1 MKRYCLELGNIYM
14 SATTP
19 LVSVIMSIYNS
30 HQTIIRAVDSII
42 CQTYQNIEIIIID
55 DASEDCS
62 VDIIKEY
69 IDKDNRIQIHT
80 QKKNIGIHRNFNF
93 LLSKAKGEY
102 FAWAAVDDYLDND
115 FMGKNLKI
123 LESDKSVVSSVGKI
137 IPYGVDSLEIDSTL
151 VDTSVFPK
159 FLKNF
164 IKSGRRRK
172 MIDAGPVSGNMNYK
186 IRTFF
191 EITKSLGRWYGVHR
205 TEQLKKCIIEK
216 PFINVEVSVFLNL
229 LRLGDFHEESSTT
242 LYEFDEGISS
252 RGIINMAK
260 YSGHNLFETL
270 FPFYPFTKWVIQ
282 NFGVSTFFRNFDI
295 LFKMNL
301 GGEFALLVD
310 IFLKFYNILLLL
322 YPNKIS
328 KIFFTIF

>member
-1 MKRYCLELGNIYM
+1 MTSNPKLTIGMPVYNGELFIKK
-14 SATTP
+14 A
-19 LVSVIMSIYNS
+19 IESILDQTFTDFELIISNNS
-30 HQTIIRAVDSII
+30 STDSTEKI
-42 CQTYQNIEIIIID
+42 CQD
-55 DASEDCS
+55 F
-62 VDIIKEY
+62 

-115 FMGKNLKI
+115 FMEKNLKI

-137 IPYGVDSLEIDSTL
+137 IPYGVDSLDIDSTL

-191 EITKSLGRWYGVHR
+191 KITKSLGRWYGVHR

-260 YSGHNLFETL
+260 YSGHNLFEIL

-282 NFGVSTFFRNFDI
+282 NFGITTFFRNFDI

-310 IFLKFYNILLLL
+310 VFLKFYNKF
-322 YPNKIS
+322 NS
-328 KIFFTIF
+328 NS

>member
-1 MKRYCLELGNIYM
+1 MTSNPKLTIGMPVYNGELFIKK
-14 SATTP
+14 A
-19 LVSVIMSIYNS
+19 IESILDQTFTDFELIISNNS
-30 HQTIIRAVDSII
+30 SSDSTEKI
-42 CQTYQNIEIIIID
+42 CQD
-55 DASEDCS
+55 F
-62 VDIIKEY
+62 

-115 FMGKNLKI
+115 FMEKNLKI

-191 EITKSLGRWYGVHR
+191 KITKSLGRWYGVHR

-282 NFGVSTFFRNFDI
+282 NFGISTFFRNFDI

-301 GGEFALLVD
+301 GGEFALIVD
-310 IFLKFYNILLLL
+310 IFLKFYNKF
-322 YPNKIS
+322 NS
-328 KIFFTIF
+328 NS

>member
-1 MKRYCLELGNIYM
+1 MTSNPKLTIGMPVYNGELFIKK
-14 SATTP
+14 A
-19 LVSVIMSIYNS
+19 IKSILDQTFTDFELIISNNS
-30 HQTIIRAVDSII
+30 STDSTEKI
-42 CQTYQNIEIIIID
+42 CQDYVN
-55 DASEDCS
+55 
-62 VDIIKEY
+62 
-69 IDKDNRIQIHT
+69 KDNRIQLYT
-80 QKKNIGIHRNFNF
+80 QEKNIGIHRNFNF

-115 FMGKNLKI
+115 FMEKNLKI

-137 IPYGVDSLEIDSTL
+137 IPYSVDSLEIDSTL

-164 IKSGRRRK
+164 IKSGRHKK
-172 MIDAGPVSGNMNYK
+172 MIDAGPVSGNMNDK

-191 EITKSLGRWYGVHR
+191 KITKSLGRWYGVHR

-282 NFGVSTFFRNFDI
+282 NFGINTFFRNFDI

-310 IFLKFYNILLLL
+310 VFLKFYNKF
-322 YPNKIS
+322 NS
-328 KIFFTIF
+328 NS

>member
-1 MKRYCLELGNIYM
+1 MTSNPKLTIGMPVYNGELFIKK
-14 SATTP
+14 A
-19 LVSVIMSIYNS
+19 IESILDQTFTDFELIISNNS
-30 HQTIIRAVDSII
+30 STDSTEKI
-42 CQTYQNIEIIIID
+42 CQD
-55 DASEDCS
+55 F
-62 VDIIKEY
+62 

-115 FMGKNLKI
+115 FMEKNLKI

-137 IPYGVDSLEIDSTL
+137 IPYSVDSLEIDSTL

-164 IKSGRRRK
+164 IKSGRHKK
-172 MIDAGPVSGNMNYK
+172 MIDAGPVSGNMNDK

-191 EITKSLGRWYGVHR
+191 KITKSLGRWYGVHR

-282 NFGVSTFFRNFDI
+282 NFGINTFFRNFDI

-310 IFLKFYNILLLL
+310 VFLKFYNKF
-322 YPNKIS
+322 NS
-328 KIFFTIF
+328 NS

>member
-1 MKRYCLELGNIYM
+1 MTSNPKLTIGMPVYNGELFIKK
-14 SATTP
+14 A
-19 LVSVIMSIYNS
+19 IKSILDQTFTDFELIISNNS
-30 HQTIIRAVDSII
+30 STDSTEKI
-42 CQTYQNIEIIIID
+42 CQD
-55 DASEDCS
+55 F
-62 VDIIKEY
+62 

-115 FMGKNLKI
+115 FMEKNLKI

-137 IPYGVDSLEIDSTL
+137 IPYSVDSLEIDSTL

-164 IKSGRRRK
+164 IKSGRHKK
-172 MIDAGPVSGNMNYK
+172 MIDAGPVSGNMNDK

-191 EITKSLGRWYGVHR
+191 KITKSLGRWYGVHR

-229 LRLGDFHEESSTT
+229 LRLGDFHEESSTI
-242 LYEFDEGISS
+242 LHEFDEGISS

-260 YSGHNLFETL
+260 YSGHNLFEIL

-282 NFGVSTFFRNFDI
+282 NFGINTFFRNFDI

-310 IFLKFYNILLLL
+310 VFLKFYNKF
-322 YPNKIS
+322 NS
-328 KIFFTIF
+328 NS

>member
-1 MKRYCLELGNIYM
+1 MTSNPKLTIGMPVYNGELFIKK
-14 SATTP
+14 A
-19 LVSVIMSIYNS
+19 IESILDQTFTDFELIISNNS
-30 HQTIIRAVDSII
+30 SSDSTEKI
-42 CQTYQNIEIIIID
+42 CQD
-55 DASEDCS
+55 F
-62 VDIIKEY
+62 

-115 FMGKNLKI
+115 FMEKNLKI

-191 EITKSLGRWYGVHR
+191 KITKSLGRWYGVHR

-229 LRLGDFHEESSTT
+229 LRLGDFHEESSTN

-282 NFGVSTFFRNFDI
+282 NFGINTFFRNFDI

-301 GGEFALLVD
+301 GGEFALAVD
-310 IFLKFYNILLLL
+310 IFLKFYN
-322 YPNKIS
+322 KIKHNS
-328 KIFFTIF
+328 

>member
-1 MKRYCLELGNIYM
+1 MTSNPKLTIGMPVYNGELFIKK
-14 SATTP
+14 A
-19 LVSVIMSIYNS
+19 IESILDQTFTDFELIISNNS
-30 HQTIIRAVDSII
+30 SSDSTEKI
-42 CQTYQNIEIIIID
+42 CQD
-55 DASEDCS
+55 F
-62 VDIIKEY
+62 

-115 FMGKNLKI
+115 FMEKNLKI

-191 EITKSLGRWYGVHR
+191 KITKSLGRWYGVHR

-282 NFGVSTFFRNFDI
+282 NFGISTFFRNFDI

-310 IFLKFYNILLLL
+310 IFLKFYNKF
-322 YPNKIS
+322 NS
-328 KIFFTIF
+328 NS

>member
-1 MKRYCLELGNIYM
+1 VTYNPKLTIGMPVYNGELFIKK
-14 SATTP
+14 A
-19 LVSVIMSIYNS
+19 IESILAQTFTDFELIISNNS
-30 HQTIIRAVDSII
+30 STDSTEEI
-42 CQTYQNIEIIIID
+42 CQEFID
-55 DASEDCS
+55 R
-62 VDIIKEY
+62 
-69 IDKDNRIQIHT
+69 DNRIQIHT

-123 LESDKSVVSSVGKI
+123 LESNKSVVSSVGKI
-137 IPYGVDSLEIDSTL
+137 IPYGVDSLDIDSTL

-164 IKSGRRRK
+164 VKSGRRKK
-172 MIDAGPVSGNMNYK
+172 MIDTSSVSGNMNYK

-301 GGEFALLVD
+301 GGEFALIVD
-310 IFLKFYNILLLL
+310 IFLKFYNKF
-322 YPNKIS
+322 NS
-328 KIFFTIF
+328 NS

>member
-1 MKRYCLELGNIYM
+1 VTSNPKLTIGMPVYNGELFIKK
-14 SATTP
+14 A
-19 LVSVIMSIYNS
+19 IESILDQTFTDFELIISNNS
-30 HQTIIRAVDSII
+30 STDSTEKI
-42 CQTYQNIEIIIID
+42 CQD
-55 DASEDCS
+55 F
-62 VDIIKEY
+62 

-115 FMGKNLKI
+115 FMEKNLKI

-137 IPYGVDSLEIDSTL
+137 IPYGVDSLDIDSTL

-191 EITKSLGRWYGVHR
+191 KITKSLGRWYGVHR

-282 NFGVSTFFRNFDI
+282 NFGVSIFFRNFDI

-301 GGEFALLVD
+301 GGEFALIVD
-310 IFLKFYNILLLL
+310 IFLKFYNKF
-322 YPNKIS
+322 NS
-328 KIFFTIF
+328 NS

>member
-1 MKRYCLELGNIYM
+1 MTSNPKLTIGMPVYNGELFIKK
-14 SATTP
+14 A
-19 LVSVIMSIYNS
+19 IESILDQTFTDFELIISNNS
-30 HQTIIRAVDSII
+30 STDSTEKI
-42 CQTYQNIEIIIID
+42 CQD
-55 DASEDCS
+55 F
-62 VDIIKEY
+62 

-115 FMGKNLKI
+115 FMEKNLKI
-123 LESDKSVVSSVGKI
+123 LEDNKSVVSSVGKI
-137 IPYGVDSLEIDSTL
+137 IPYGVDSLDIDSTL

-172 MIDAGPVSGNMNYK
+172 MIDAGPISGNMNYK

-191 EITKSLGRWYGVHR
+191 KITKSLGRWYGVHR

-260 YSGHNLFETL
+260 YSGHNLFEIL

-282 NFGVSTFFRNFDI
+282 NFGITTFFRNFDI

-301 GGEFALLVD
+301 GGEFALIVD
-310 IFLKFYNILLLL
+310 IFLKFYNKF
-322 YPNKIS
+322 NS
-328 KIFFTIF
+328 NS

>member
-1 MKRYCLELGNIYM
+1 MTSNPKLTIGMPVYNGELFIKK
-14 SATTP
+14 A
-19 LVSVIMSIYNS
+19 IESILDQTFTDFELIISNNS
-30 HQTIIRAVDSII
+30 STDSTEKI
-42 CQTYQNIEIIIID
+42 CQD
-55 DASEDCS
+55 F
-62 VDIIKEY
+62 

-115 FMGKNLKI
+115 FMEKNLKI

-137 IPYGVDSLEIDSTL
+137 IPYGVDSLDIDSTL

-191 EITKSLGRWYGVHR
+191 KITKSLGRWYGVHR

-282 NFGVSTFFRNFDI
+282 NFGVSIFFRNFDI

-301 GGEFALLVD
+301 GGEFALIVD
-310 IFLKFYNILLLL
+310 IFLKFYNKF
-322 YPNKIS
+322 NS
-328 KIFFTIF
+328 NS

>member
-1 MKRYCLELGNIYM
+1 MTLNPKLTIGIPVYNGELFIKKAIESILAQTFTDFELIISDN
-14 SATTP
+14 SSTDSTP
-19 LVSVIMSIYNS
+19 K
-30 HQTIIRAVDSII
+30 I
-42 CQTYQNIEIIIID
+42 CQDFLN
-55 DASEDCS
+55 
-62 VDIIKEY
+62 
-69 IDKDNRIQIHT
+69 KDNRIQIFT

-93 LLSKAKGEY
+93 LLSQAKGEY
-102 FAWAAVDDYLDND
+102 FAWAAVDDHLDDD
-115 FMGKNLKI
+115 FMEKNLKV
-123 LESDKSVVSSVGKI
+123 LESNSSIVSSVGKI
-137 IPYGVDSLEIDSTL
+137 IPYGVDSLNIDSKL
-151 VDTSVFPK
+151 IDTSIFPK

-164 IKSGRRRK
+164 IKHGRHKK
-172 MIDAGPVSGNMNYK
+172 MIDAGPVSGDINSK

-191 EITKSLGRWYGVHR
+191 KITKSLRRWYGVHR
-205 TEQLKKCIIEK
+205 TEQLRQCIIKK

-229 LRLGDFHEESSTT
+229 LRLGDFHEESSTN

-282 NFGVSTFFRNFDI
+282 NFGINTFFRNFDI

-310 IFLKFYNILLLL
+310 IFLKFYNKF
-322 YPNKIS
+322 NS
-328 KIFFTIF
+328 NS